1 MEPLITPSSSN
12 HLFSETLQLQVL
24 SDSSMN
30 STMLSEIF
38 TGSGAVNVHTTAW
51 FPIKNL
57 AGFLLCVMGIPGN
70 LLVVAVYSWKTS
82 TSTRVYM
89 LALAVADL
97 VVCITGVVW
106 TTVEFNS
113 ISKEIAKW
121 CLHMSLAFSTLLL
134 SFVSIERLMAIR
146 RPHSFSLSPRRA
158 KWALVVIALM
168 GAFCAFVLSVA
179 RVKDYELLT
188 RIFTASVT
196 ISSVV
201 VMIGCYSVMA
211 MTMLM
216 KVRAAHRN
224 TGVARGTSLHGSAP
238 VTTVTMELNKVIP
251 PSDFTSRK
259 IFPESVVKSITVK
272 LTKTYKGVSLLFII
286 TAVFIACWM
295 SQWLSDIGFRIP
307 STAKRMYILNSVVN
321 PFIYSAVSGMFRDD
335 VRQFCRA
342 MRSKLASF
350 CQ

>member
-1 MEPLITPSSSN
+1 
-12 HLFSETLQLQVL
+12 
-24 SDSSMN
+24 
-30 STMLSEIF
+30 
-38 TGSGAVNVHTTAW
+38 
-51 FPIKNL
+51 
-57 AGFLLCVMGIPGN
+57 MGIPGN

-89 LALAVADL
+89 LALAVADF
-97 VVCITGVVW
+97 VVCIIGVVW
-106 TTVEFNS
+106 TTVEFSS

-121 CLHMSLAFSTLLL
+121 CLHMSLVFSTLLL
-134 SFVSIERLMAIR
+134 SFVSIERLMTVR

-188 RIFTASVT
+188 RIFTASATV
-196 ISSVV
+196 SSVV
-201 VMIGCYSVMA
+201 VMIGCNTIVA
-211 MTMLM
+211 VTMLM
-216 KVRAAHRN
+216 KVPAAHRN
-224 TGVARGTSLHGSAP
+224 AGVATG
-238 VTTVTMELNKVIP
+238 TTVTMELNNVTP
-251 PSDFTSRK
+251 PSNVTSRK

-272 LTKTYKGVSLLFII
+272 PAKTYKSVLLLFII
-286 TAVFIACWM
+286 TAVFIAFWM
-295 SQWLSDIGFRIP
+295 SQWLSDVGFRIP

-350 CQ
+350 CK